1 MNIAKTVKVIA
12 IAMPLLA
19 LAACKTVPLT
29 PEQEAQLQSEECGAP
44 TFQYLV
50 GMPAQ
55 SLNPETLPPMTRVIY
70 PYSAVTMDFN
80 PMRLNIY
87 VNDEGFVTRLA
98 CG

>member
-1 MNIAKTVKVIA
+1 MRIVKTVKVIA
-12 IAMPLLA
+12 IAMPLLM

-50 GMPAQ
+50 GTPAQ
-55 SLNPETLPPMTRVIY
+55 SLNLDVLPPYTRVIY

-80 PMRLNIY
+80 PMRLNVY
-87 VNDEGFVTRLA
+87 VNDEGFVTRLS